1 MGDFNVFTFKMLL
14 LVSIATF
21 LLNNIPFLRPHGKLI
36 ISLYLNMENIS
47 YFPFTVNIIVI
58 SLFPYRLDEL
68 NVFKIYISMIR
79 NSKFQTFTMGY

>member
-1 MGDFNVFTFKMLL
+1 
-14 LVSIATF
+14 
-21 LLNNIPFLRPHGKLI
+21 
-36 ISLYLNMENIS
+36 MENIS